1 MPRESKRASF
11 RQRRTKSCASH
22 SISASQRDDQR
33 RVCLANAPNLG
44 FALSRY
50 FFHVRM
56 KGGAVIRDRTGIEFP
71 SLLAARRD
79 AGEAVRQTIVEKRAA
94 GEPIEMEAIDISGS
108 DGVPIAVIPFDSECA
123 GRQD

>member
-71 SLLAARRD
+71 SLAAARRD
-79 AGEAVRQTIVEKRAA
+79 AREAVRQTILEKKTA
-94 GEPIEMEAIDISGS
+94 GEPVEMEAIDISGG
-108 DGVPIAVIPFDSECA
+108 DAAPLAVIPFEPDLS
-123 GRQD
+123 